1 MGEGRGWTNGL
12 SMTQPMVWSCWIHS
26 EWLSGGEGGGGRG
39 GGWTNGLSMT
49 QPMVWSCWIH
59 SEWLSGGEGGGG
71 EEGGGPMAS
80 L

>member
-1 MGEGRGWTNGL
+1 
-12 SMTQPMVWSCWIHS
+12 MTQ
-26 EWLSGGEGGGGRG
+26 
-39 GGWTNGLSMT
+39 T
-49 QPMVWSCWIH
+49 MVWSCWIH